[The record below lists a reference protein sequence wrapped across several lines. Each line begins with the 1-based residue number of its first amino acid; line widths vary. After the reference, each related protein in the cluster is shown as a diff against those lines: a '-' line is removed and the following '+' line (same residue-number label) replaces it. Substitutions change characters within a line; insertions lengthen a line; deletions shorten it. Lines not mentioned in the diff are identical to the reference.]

1 VTFNVVPESV
11 ASFGDKV
18 HDLKVDADAAK
29 VYAARTR
36 PPASGIGAMVR
47 LLNSCQE
54 ERPAVEGFFGHLSSI
69 SDASAK
75 ELHAAAKKYA
85 SLDAAAAASLDA
97 KYPKG

>member
-1 VTFNVVPESV
+1 MTFNVVPTSV

-18 HDLKVDADAAK
+18 HDLKTDADAART
-29 VYAARTR
+29 YAAKTK
-36 PPASGIGAMVR
+36 PPAAGVGAMVR

-54 ERPAVEGFFGHLSSI
+54 VRPAVEDFFGHLSSL

-85 SLDAAAAASLDA
+85 SLDAAAAAALDA
-97 KYPKG
+97 TYPKG